1 MMNLDFVT
9 DTEMEEMLM
18 LAQLSDDAL
27 DEWIQENV
35 EHDAEFAE
43 SVASFEDA
51 VSNMPCDTWGACSGR
66 TCPVYFHCQCGVG

>member
-1 MMNLDFVT
+1 MTDLDFIT

-35 EHDAEFAE
+35 EHDAEFTE
-43 SVASFEDA
+43 NVAAFEDA
-51 VSNMPCDTWGACSGR
+51 VSNMPCDTWGTCSGR